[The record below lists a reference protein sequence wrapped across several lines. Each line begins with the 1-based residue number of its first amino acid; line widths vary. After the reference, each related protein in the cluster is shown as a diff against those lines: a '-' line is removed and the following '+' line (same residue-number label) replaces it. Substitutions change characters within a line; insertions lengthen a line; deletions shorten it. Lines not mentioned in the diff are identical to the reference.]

1 MSKENFIQ
9 KIIRLLLGGK
19 RTSQQEA
26 GSHRN
31 GSVMSKLLQAV
42 EDTDE
47 VEIACDEV
55 LDLLDQY
62 VELEARGEDVAHL
75 LPLVKRHLDK
85 CRDCSEEY
93 EALARVFKATSLL
106 SS

>member
-9 KIIRLLLGGK
+9 KIIRFLVGGR
-19 RTSQQEA
+19 RTSQLKA
-26 GSHRN
+26 TSHRN
-31 GSVMSKLLQAV
+31 GSVMSKLLRAV

-55 LDLLDQY
+55 FELLDQY

-85 CRDCSEEY
+85 CRDCNEEY
-93 EALARVFKATSLL
+93 EALTRIFEATSLR

>member
-19 RTSQQEA
+19 RTSQLET

-31 GSVMSKLLQAV
+31 GSVMSKLLRAV

-55 LDLLDQY
+55 FDLLDQY
-62 VELEARGEDVAHL
+62 VELDARGEDVAHL

-85 CRDCSEEY
+85 CRDCHEEY
-93 EALARVFKATSLL
+93 EALARIFEATTS
-106 SS
+106 

>member
-9 KIIRLLLGGK
+9 KIIRFLVGSR
-19 RTSQQEA
+19 RTSQLKA
-26 GSHRN
+26 TSHRN
-31 GSVMSKLLQAV
+31 GSVMSKLLRAV

-55 LDLLDQY
+55 FELLDQY

-85 CRDCSEEY
+85 CRDCNEEY
-93 EALARVFKATSLL
+93 EALTRIFEATSLR